1 MTKRKQDWSR
11 TASAWGSAVALCA
24 ALTSS
29 ALGQQAPGGVNE
41 ARQAAARN
49 EAAARE
55 AAGKPWTGGPWK
67 AEYYYIDPRPDEL
80 FAYLVGTL
88 SREPI
93 LIEERDAS
101 VVMLGM
107 LIEQHP
113 ERTDEWVR
121 MLWSI
126 PAGAHV
132 LVYYAL
138 ASANT
143 NESLA
148 ALNEVKEKD
157 AGKSGIIDY
166 IGSNPSPDLL
176 IEPFQNRLRIDML
189 WGAFFVSGDASYVR
203 KIIDALEWSGPN
215 ERDENLAG
223 IGGAAY
229 WSLTRNAFS
238 HSRVLAICKAEA
250 EARSGQA
257 QTALRALITDAERH
271 LKVSHCPEPFP
282 PSRPAEP
289 PADK

>member
-1 MTKRKQDWSR
+1 MTQRKQVWSR
-11 TASAWGSAVALCA
+11 VVSAAALGA

-29 ALGQQAPGGVNE
+29 ARAQQAPGGVNE
-41 ARQAAARN
+41 ARKAAARN

-67 AEYYYIDPRPDEL
+67 PEYYYIDNRPDEL
-80 FAYLVGTL
+80 FAYLMGTL

-113 ERTDEWVR
+113 ERTDEWVQL
-121 MLWSI
+121 LWSI

-138 ASANT
+138 AAANT

-157 AGKSGIIDY
+157 AGKSGIIDH
-166 IGSNPSPDLL
+166 IGSNPTPDIL
-176 IEPFQNRLRIDML
+176 IEPIGNPYRIDVL
-189 WGAFFVSGDASYVR
+189 WGAFSFSGDAAYVR

-215 ERDENLAG
+215 ERDERLASV
-223 IGGAAY
+223 GGAAY
-229 WSLTRNAFS
+229 WSLTRRAFS
-238 HSRVLAICKAEA
+238 HSKVLAICKAEV
-250 EARSGQA
+250 ELRTGQ
-257 QTALRALITDAERH
+257 TRVALEALIGDAERH
-271 LKVSHCPEPFP
+271 LERVRCPEPFP
-282 PSRPAEP
+282 PGKPAEP
-289 PADK
+289 PSGN